1 MVSWEVCEYTHSFG
15 SDISAKQKIIEF
27 EISDDSLTH
36 RLDTDEVMNADAEYS

>member
-1 MVSWEVCEYTHSFG
+1 MCEYTHSFG